1 MLEPTEREIR
11 QLHQFFEGWLSG
23 TLPKTQEAFSRLE
36 SSLANAFTMVS
47 PGAQLLQRNV
57 LLHRL
62 QQAHGSRPRL
72 TISITNVRIGSCT
85 DEIALATYEEWQ
97 DDATARKGRLST
109 VVFLK
114 KSDANNGLHWLH
126 VHETW
131 LPPPSVPE
139 SDRI

>member
-1 MLEPTEREIR
+1 MLEQTENEIR

-23 TLPKTQEAFSRLE
+23 SLPNTQESFSRLE
-36 SSLANAFTMVS
+36 NSLANAFTMIS
-47 PGAQLLQRNV
+47 PQAQLLQRNA
-57 LLHRL
+57 LLRRL
-62 QQAHGSRPRL
+62 HQAHGSCPQL

-97 DDATARKGRLST
+97 NDATARKGRLST

-114 KSDANNGLHWLH
+114 KSDAHNGLQWLH

-131 LPPPSVPE
+131 LPPPSAPE